1 MDPWNGLNF
10 IDSVHVV
17 LGAII
22 LGIIILKRSF
32 RLFGNERGTGAEMS
46 PAIVCGI
53 VF

>member
-22 LGIIILKRSF
+22 LGIKRSF